1 MKVILMQDV
10 RGQGKKGEMIN
21 VSDGY
26 ARNFLF
32 PRKLAQEATVD
43 NVNTMRMNDKAK
55 REKEQRAR
63 EEAAAMS
70 AKLRELTLN
79 VFAKGGGAGRLF
91 GSVTSQEISDA
102 LKEQEGLDLDR
113 RKIVIEDPIKTVGLY
128 TVKVKLGF
136 GIDAPLKVDVQEK
149 DGK

>member
-1 MKVILMQDV
+1 MKVILLQDV
-10 RGQGKKGEMIN
+10 RGQGRKGEMIN

-55 REKEQRAR
+55 REKEQRLR

-70 AKLRELTLN
+70 NRLREITLN
-79 VFAKGGGAGRLF
+79 VSAKGGGAGRLF

-102 LKEQEGLDLDR
+102 LKEQEGIDLDR
-113 RKIVIEDPIKTVGLY
+113 RKIVIEDSIKTVGLY

-136 GIDAPLKVDVQEK
+136 GIDAPLKVNVTEK
-149 DGK
+149 